1 MKVRSADSVAAEPQ
15 GHQFHG
21 WKSKCVNP
29 ASRWAVSS
37 MKSMSTAGDR
47 DWSSS
52 RTSLYLIVAWVLVG
66 GGAALLVGTYEP
78 AALLLVTTGTLVAV
92 AAVFFLSS
100 PSAFGRWFLLLPFVV
115 TAVVEIR
122 YPFSTTPGYPW
133 SIAVL
138 VMNLVATLVIAIG
151 IARSLGPRCGSL
163 RFLVLIAL
171 AGASGI
177 ATVIS
182 FPSPQNDVWHMYQ
195 AAANATLHGH
205 NFYLTHWADSF
216 PGEVSNQFDYLPV
229 SSLLLT
235 PFFFVFGDVRFGLLA
250 ATLFASWCSYKTV
263 GPRYGWISAGLI
275 LIVPGIDFGLV
286 QSWNDP
292 LLLAGISAM
301 VLAVHRRR
309 LTWATVA
316 FAVVLSTKQY
326 AWLFWPLA
334 ALWRDFGWRRAL
346 VAAGAAVVTVLPW
359 ALAAPG
365 TFWHSVVV
373 YNFKLRPRLDS
384 LSIYTA
390 LMRRGIDPGYAFIA
404 LLVVISL
411 GIAILAVR
419 RHGLFGFVVGCAI
432 AMAGFNLASKQSFY
446 NEWELS
452 VGLLAMAVGL
462 SLERDAEHSVSEVE
476 LDRAETHASI

>member
-1 MKVRSADSVAAEPQ
+1 MSMTGTRDRSASIISVSLLGA
-15 GHQFHG
+15 
-21 WKSKCVNP
+21 
-29 ASRWAVSS
+29 WA
-37 MKSMSTAGDR
+37 
-47 DWSSS
+47 
-52 RTSLYLIVAWVLVG
+52 LIG
-66 GGAALLVGTYEP
+66 GGAALLAGTYEP
-78 AALLLVTTGTLVAV
+78 AALLLVATGELIAI
-92 AAVFFLSS
+92 AAILLASSRPVFS
-100 PSAFGRWFLLLPFVV
+100 PWFLTLPLVV
-115 TAVVEIR
+115 TASTQIR
-122 YPFSTTPGYPW
+122 YPFSTFPGDPW
-133 SIAVL
+133 SIVVL
-138 VMNLVATLVIAIG
+138 VMNLVATLMVAAG
-151 IARSLGPRCGSL
+151 LTRCSSL
-163 RFLVLIAL
+163 RDGALRCLLLISL
-171 AGASGI
+171 AAAAGI
-177 ATVIS
+177 ATLTSLPKPPI
-182 FPSPQNDVWHMYQ
+182 DVFYMYQ

-205 NFYLTHWADSF
+205 NFYLTHWAGGLA
-216 PGEVSNQFDYLPV
+216 GEITNQFVYLPV